1 MARTPKDADTGSTLT
16 DENVADYLRRHR
28 DFLVRH
34 PQLLQVLTPPDR
46 FGEQPA
52 EGGAEIVDLQGAM
65 VNRLQ
70 QDLARAKLNQ
80 DALIQSA
87 RSNMSSQTQI
97 HDAVLALV
105 EGRDLDHFIHM
116 ATQELPLILQVD
128 VVSICIEGPDNSD
141 LKSSGLFLLADG
153 DVDQLLGEGR
163 NVLLRETASGT
174 ERLFGPAAALV
185 TSDAL
190 VRLHGTDDMPPA
202 LLAIG
207 ARESG
212 RFHPGQGTEL
222 LGFLAAAT
230 ARCLQRFIGPDPT

>member
-1 MARTPKDADTGSTLT
+1 MARTPKDAGTDSELT

-46 FGEQPA
+46 FNEQPD

-116 ATQELPLILQVD
+116 ATQTSPVPGST
-128 VVSICIEGPDNSD
+128 VSP
-141 LKSSGLFLLADG
+141 
-153 DVDQLLGEGR
+153 R
-163 NVLLRETASGT
+163 
-174 ERLFGPAAALV
+174 P
-185 TSDAL
+185 
-190 VRLHGTDDMPPA
+190 
-202 LLAIG
+202 
-207 ARESG
+207 
-212 RFHPGQGTEL
+212 
-222 LGFLAAAT
+222 
-230 ARCLQRFIGPDPT
+230 CLQFHWRRKLPSASNFWTRLNRRSMT

>member
-1 MARTPKDADTGSTLT
+1 MDRTSEDAENGNGLN
-16 DENVADYLRRHR
+16 DESVAAYLARHR

-46 FGEQPA
+46 FADQPEQD
-52 EGGAEIVDLQGAM
+52 GAEIVDLQGAM

-87 RSNMSSQTQI
+87 RSNMSSQSQI
-97 HDAVLALV
+97 HDAVLALI
-105 EGRDLDHFIHM
+105 EGRDLDHFVHM

-128 VVSICIEGPDNSD
+128 VVSICVEEPASEN
-141 LKSSGLFLLADG
+141 LQSSGLFLLAEG
-153 DVDQLLGEGR
+153 DVDSLLGSGR

-190 VRLHGTDDMPPA
+190 VRLHGDDDTPPA

-207 ARESG
+207 SRESG

-230 ARCLQRFIGPDPT
+230 ARCLRRFIGSAGD